1 MYRIPKALH
10 QDRISKNPDRL
21 QFAIDQ
27 LEKHNLKYN
36 VKNVDTCHLHTW
48 RKSDNKLIQFW
59 AGTGKIQGYDERGI
73 DNLIKILLA

>member
-10 QDRISKNPDRL
+10 QDRIRKNPDRL

-48 RKSDNKLIQFW
+48 RKSDNELIQFW
-59 AGTGKIQGYDERGI
+59 AGTGKIQGYEVRGI